1 MPKRSVLTSR
11 SFLVLGILAA
21 MACDGEPG
29 QPPVQQP
36 PPPAVPPEAPTAT
49 SAPFAL
55 ALWPGEGIPQFE
67 AVGRPLALR
76 TAPHAEASVHDTLHP
91 ESGARLPYDSTSY
104 QTIRAV
110 PIAVLQADTI
120 TGRDFGTVR
129 ELSREQY
136 QSTVTPASVPVGTTS
151 QLLLLQHRA
160 EGTCFVAV
168 DGRIVEADPCPVFDS
183 GAFRPDGD
191 PETEWWIFVSAGTHG
206 GGWVVVSDSTLRVA
220 GRGF

>member
-1 MPKRSVLTSR
+1 M
-11 SFLVLGILAA
+11 I
-21 MACDGEPG
+21 ACNGAPDP
-29 QPPVQQP
+29 PPVQQP
-36 PPPAVPPEAPTAT
+36 PPPAVPPDVGPAAGSP
-49 SAPFAL
+49 PFAL

-76 TAPHAEASVHDTLHP
+76 TAPRAAAAVHDTLHA

-104 QTIRAV
+104 QTVRAV
-110 PIAVLQADTI
+110 SIAVLRPDTI
-120 TGRDFGTVR
+120 SGRDFGAVR

-136 QSTVTPASVPVGTTS
+136 QSSVAVISLPVSPTS

-168 DGRIVEADPCPVFDS
+168 DDRIIEADPCPVFDS

-191 PETEWWIFVSAGTHG
+191 PGTEWWIFVPGAAHG
-206 GGWVVVSDSTLRVA
+206 GGWVVVSDSTVRVA